1 MNVAIFVNIV
11 NPRFRIFREILLAE
25 SELAFVDFQR
35 LDAALKGSRW
45 NLKLSRRSGRTGN
58 PASTLGQRRLDKLPL
73 ASRFNIQS
81 GQRFSPRCLRKS
93 PFGKPQPSA
102 ELRMM
107 WIEYRY

>member
-11 NPRFRIFREILLAE
+11 NPRFRIFREVLAE

-58 PASTLGQRRLDKLPL
+58 TDPSHASCHHPTLDG
-73 ASRFNIQS
+73 S
-81 GQRFSPRCLRKS
+81 
-93 PFGKPQPSA
+93 
-102 ELRMM
+102 
-107 WIEYRY
+107 